1 MHLPVSTNKPP
12 PSGEVASRSDDGEGS
27 VRQRKRSTLYN
38 KGLLL
43 AQQPL
48 FIYKIDQL
56 SWDGSAFGV
65 TLARDNAVL
74 PACACFTRL
83 LHAVSVP
90 P

>member
-1 MHLPVSTNKPP
+1 MHLPVSIINLP
-12 PSGEVASRSDDGEGS
+12 PSGEVASHSDDGEGS
-27 VRQRKRSTLYN
+27 SPPKITPYKQ
-38 KGLLL
+38 GLLRK
-43 AQQPL
+43 QQPL
-48 FIYKIDQL
+48 FVYKIDQL

>member
-1 MHLPVSTNKPP
+1 MTERVQPAKKKIIP
-12 PSGEVASRSDDGEGS
+12 
-27 VRQRKRSTLYN
+27 YN
-38 KGLLL
+38 KGLLHSIPCSS
-43 AQQPL
+43 PL
-48 FIYKIDQL
+48 FIYKRSIIQKIDQL
-56 SWDGSAFGV
+56 SCEGSASGV

>member
-1 MHLPVSTNKPP
+1 M
-12 PSGEVASRSDDGEGS
+12 GEVSLQVTERVQPTKKEAHYTIRGCCT
-27 VRQRKRSTLYN
+27 VFPV
-38 KGLLL
+38 
-43 AQQPL
+43 QQPL
-48 FIYKIDQL
+48 FLYKIDQL
-56 SWDGSAFGV
+56 SCEGSAFGV

>member
-12 PSGEVASRSDDGEGS
+12 PSGEVASHSDDGEGS
-27 VRQRKRSTLYN
+27 TRQEKTHN
-38 KGLLL
+38 TTKGLLRK
-43 AQQPL
+43 QQPL

-56 SWDGSAFGV
+56 SCEGSAFGV

-83 LHAVSVP
+83 PHAVSVP